1 MSDPTPKPRRR
12 SWIGSLLQRPN
23 ADVQACWDEARKLIE
38 AMKGRD
44 EQEDLTDEQCEII
57 LCRWLGQ
64 VEMYER
70 LWRGQRNVYYL
81 LRVPIIIGATTIP
94 VLASLHVPTGWTAG
108 VGLAVALLTALDSF
122 FQLGRRWQLHRQ
134 AATEL
139 GFEGWEFISRID
151 RYGSKPRASAYPLF
165 ITEVENLNKRL
176 ATNYLDVF
184 RAKPKP
190 DDGQ

>member
-1 MSDPTPKPRRR
+1 MSGPPPKRRRR
-12 SWIGSLLQRPN
+12 SWIGSLLQRPSS
-23 ADVQACWDEARKLIE
+23 DVQACWDEARRLID
-38 AMKGRD
+38 AMKGQD
-44 EQEDLTDEQCEII
+44 GQDSLTGEQCEIV

-94 VLASLHVPTGWTAG
+94 VLASLKVPTGWTAG

-139 GFEGWEFISRID
+139 GFEGWEFISLID
-151 RYGSKPRASAYPLF
+151 RYEKQTRAGAYRLF
-165 ITEVENLNKRL
+165 IAEVENLNKRL

-190 DDGQ
+190 EDGQ